1 MIMAKIYS
9 LYYRYGDKK
18 ELILQG
24 NDRDTI
30 YAELRK
36 RALKALN
43 NGREIFFYNHGFHLS
58 EYCTTRLLHKSK
70 EGKLIY
76 G

>member
-24 NDRDTI
+24 SDRNTI

-58 EYCTTRLLHKSK
+58 EYCKTGYYIRTKK
-70 EGKLIY
+70 VN
-76 G
+76 